1 MKAEII
7 STGDEVITGMID
19 DTNTSWLS
27 QQLLSLGI
35 QVTRRSTVG
44 DDLND
49 LIDVLSER
57 SKYCDLIIF
66 NGGLG
71 PTTDDN
77 TTTAVCK
84 VLNTSPV
91 LLDFWLERI
100 KEWHRAKGRAM
111 PESNKKQAFIPNG
124 AT

>member
-35 QVTRRSTVG
+35 QVRIFTVG

-49 LIDVLSER
+49 LIDVLSIR

-100 KEWHRAKGRAM
+100 KEWHRAKGR
-111 PESNKKQAFIPNG
+111 KLCLK
-124 AT
+124 